1 MIKKVVQSHS
11 VLSMNTKVGRWI
23 GDLIPGQSQ
32 RLGIA
37 VLLLLKYRRTVPQS
51 KVLHHICWQ
60 ARQFVNLV
68 MIRRLRAYS

>member
-37 VLLLLKYRRTVPQS
+37 VSLLLKYRHTVP
-51 KVLHHICWQ
+51 
-60 ARQFVNLV
+60 
-68 MIRRLRAYS
+68 